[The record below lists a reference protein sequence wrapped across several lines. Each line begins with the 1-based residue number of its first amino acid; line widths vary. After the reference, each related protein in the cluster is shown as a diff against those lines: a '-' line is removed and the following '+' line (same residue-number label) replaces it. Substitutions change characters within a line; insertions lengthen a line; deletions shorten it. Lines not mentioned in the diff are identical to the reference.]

1 MVMELT
7 EKEYLDINSDYMEN
21 KITVD
26 NNIYNFKRM
35 LLSDDASSNSMAS
48 IAARTKSRLDIDLP
62 EEVYKPINLIESFE
76 NFEFNLY
83 DTSLFFQEY
92 NIPVEDNNKLIFQI
106 EQLSLAVFKHYIPN
120 GKIVH
125 TEDNILFYLNENEV
139 KSIVSLN
146 NKLKDYGELTP
157 QFKNTI
163 GKLFVNYQ
171 ECILGYAD
179 RLPRYSHTV
188 SYANI
193 FNDYEEGKEEY
204 LFAELINWKDNQRVV
219 SRKRDSETDK
229 DVSSRLITL
238 YEYFNRFFHVIR
250 AINAILYI
258 YEISERIFAE
268 KVIEL
273 SEEEKDI
280 YLKENLLALTCN
292 VLYTNQLEIKEP
304 SVNNKKIMV
313 PTSKSSSIAAE
324 KQNVYLYK
332 NEEKMFI
339 GLPYYHE
346 ESSKHGDLV
355 DVCSYF
361 SHSNNGHRIRT
372 SMGLLIDV
380 EAFVP
385 ENPNQYLDKYE
396 MFNEYIENYN
406 ELIENGLFENNIM
419 LEPSMYSVLN
429 DKYKEYGE
437 EGNLSSYYGE
447 IDDGRMVSVDYSKLN
462 GELVKDAYV
471 IERGRPSRVVNLEK
485 KKVERLDIEG
495 IIERVLDK
503 RVNEKHLSDVL
514 NHLLPVSQ
522 LIHDK
527 ILEKTLDDYN
537 KDNSEFAYIIHNKL
551 YIIENNLVIAIVPI
565 GDRYMRNDDEKRVY
579 ISRRVPLI
587 LNHYFDE
594 NKALIVFSDILENKD
609 FTIVKVKKA
618 Y

>member
-1 MVMELT
+1 MELT
-7 EKEYLDINSDYMEN
+7 EKQYLDIDSDYMKN

-26 NNIYNFKRM
+26 NNIYNLKRM
-35 LLSDDASSNSMAS
+35 LLSDYISSDGIES
-48 IAARTKSRLDIDLP
+48 IAIRIKSRLNIDLP
-62 EEVYKPINLIESFE
+62 EEVYTPINLIESLE

-92 NIPVEDNNKLIFQI
+92 NISVEDNNKLIFQI

-125 TEDNILFYLNENEV
+125 TEDKILFYLNEDEV

-146 NKLKDYGELTP
+146 NKLKNYGELTS
-157 QFKNTI
+157 QFENTLA
-163 GKLFVNYQ
+163 KLFVIHQ
-171 ECILGYAD
+171 ESILGYAD
-179 RLPRYSHTV
+179 RLPRESQTV

-219 SRKRDSETDK
+219 SQKIDSETNK
-229 DVSSRLITL
+229 DVSNRLIAL

-250 AINAILYI
+250 SIKAILYI
-258 YEISERIFAE
+258 HGISERIFAE
-268 KVIEL
+268 KVIGL
-273 SEEEKDI
+273 SEDEKDI
-280 YLKENLLALTCN
+280 YLKENLLSLTCN
-292 VLYTNQLEIKEP
+292 ILYTNQLEIKE
-304 SVNNKKIMV
+304 SSDNNKKIMV
-313 PTSKSSSIAAE
+313 PTSKNSSIAAE

-332 NEEKMFI
+332 NEEKMFV

-346 ESSKHGDLV
+346 ESLKHGDLV
-355 DVCSYF
+355 DVCTYF
-361 SHSNNGHRIRT
+361 SHSDNGHRIRT

-385 ENPNQYLDKYE
+385 ENPNQYLEEYE

-406 ELIENGLFENNIM
+406 ELIENELFENSIM
-419 LEPSMYSVLN
+419 LKPSMYAVLS

-447 IDDGRMVSVDYSKLN
+447 IDDGRMVSVNYTKLN

-471 IERGRPSRVVNLEK
+471 IEKGRPSRVVNLEK

-527 ILEKTLDDYN
+527 ILERTLDDYN
-537 KDNSEFAYIIHNKL
+537 KENSEFAYKLHNKF
-551 YIIENNLVIAIVPI
+551 YIVENNLVVAIVPI

-594 NKALIVFSDILENKD
+594 GKALIVFNDILENKD